1 MSTYDIQDVV
11 DIHLQAF
18 DGFFLAS
25 LGPRFLKQ
33 FYSAVIED
41 PTGITLVAVKDEEIY
56 GFVAGTIK
64 PSEFYRRLI
73 IKRALSLF
81 LASIVPI
88 LVNPRIIPR
97 LVRGFSLPTQSAR
110 PEGWGTLQSLA
121 VSPNAQHKGIG
132 HLLVSEFLKVASARS
147 LTKINLL
154 TDKNNNDPV
163 NHFYQ
168 RFGFYLGQSYVT
180 PEGRWINEYVYDLD
194 KLLLEPDPIHR
205 SDSLKTKESN

>member
-1 MSTYDIQDVV
+1 MITNSKIEIRKMSTSDIQNIV

-18 DGFFLAS
+18 DGFFLTS

-73 IKRALSLF
+73 IKKAGSLF
-81 LASIVPI
+81 LASIIPI

-121 VSPNAQHKGIG
+121 VSPSAQHKGIG
-132 HLLVSEFLKVASARS
+132 HLLVSAFLNESS
-147 LTKINLL
+147 LRGLAKINLL
-154 TDKNNNDPV
+154 TDKHNNDLV
-163 NHFYQ
+163 NNFYM
-168 RFGFYLGQSYVT
+168 RFGFYLDQYFVT
-180 PEGRWINEYVYDLD
+180 PEGRWINEYVYDL
-194 KLLLEPDPIHR
+194 K
-205 SDSLKTKESN
+205 KF